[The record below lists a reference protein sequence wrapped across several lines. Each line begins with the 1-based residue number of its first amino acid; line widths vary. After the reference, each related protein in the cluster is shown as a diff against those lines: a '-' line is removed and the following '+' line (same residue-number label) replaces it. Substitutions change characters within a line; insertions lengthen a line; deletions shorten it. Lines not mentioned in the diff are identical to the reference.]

1 MTHLTSHKFKL
12 QSKKALSNVS
22 LQKALGNLKTGFVHK
37 RAIAIAELNEFD
49 AIRQKAVEIKN
60 HTLEHLDFYL
70 EQFEREV
77 IAKGGVVHWAVD
89 AKEACDITLAIAK
102 SVDAKRITKG
112 KSMVTEEIELN
123 KALEAQ
129 GISVVETDLGEYII
143 QLRQETPSHIVAPA
157 IHVLKEQIATSFY
170 DTHQTLPKDR
180 KLDEPAQLLAEA
192 RDILRQ
198 QFLTA
203 DVGMTGANFV
213 IAENGAT
220 AIVTNEGNGD
230 LTQTCAKVH
239 IVITGIEKV
248 MPTMNDA
255 MNVLR
260 LLSRSATG
268 QAITSYVTFSMGPK
282 RPTDLDGPEQFHVI
296 LVDNGRSK
304 MLGTPVQDMLRCIRC
319 GACLNHC
326 PVYDAI
332 GGQAYGSVYPG
343 PMGAVL
349 SPGLFG
355 LKEARDLPNASTF
368 CGRCEEVC
376 PMKIPLPSM
385 MRHYREEEYKQHL
398 SSFTG
403 RQGLK
408 AWAFLAKHPR
418 LYHFFIGLVS
428 YFLRCMGQKKGSLHR
443 LLLAKGWT
451 KYRDFPVPSNKTFH
465 QLWRERKS

>member
-1 MTHLTSHKFKL
+1 MTHLTSHEFKL
-12 QSKKALSNVS
+12 QSKEALENAT
-22 LQKALGNLKTGFVHK
+22 LQKALGNLKTGFV
-37 RAIAIAELNEFD
+37 RNRAVAIADLNEFD
-49 AIRQKAVEIKN
+49 AIRQKAIEIKN

-70 EQFEREV
+70 EKFEREV
-77 IAKGGVVHWAVD
+77 IAKGGIVHWAVD
-89 AKEACDITLAIAK
+89 AKEACDITLSIAK

-123 KALEAQ
+123 KTLEAH
-129 GISVVETDLGEYII
+129 GLTVIETDLGEYII

-170 DTHQTLPKDR
+170 ATHQALPKDR
-180 KLDEPAQLLAEA
+180 KLDEPAEILAEA
-192 RDILRQ
+192 RDILRH

-203 DVGMTGANFV
+203 DIGITGANFF

-239 IVITGIEKV
+239 IVITSIEKV

-326 PVYDAI
+326 PVYDAV

-349 SPGLFG
+349 SPSLFG
-355 LKEARDLPNASTF
+355 LKETRELPNASTF

-398 SSFTG
+398 SSFTA
-403 RQGLK
+403 RQGLN
-408 AWAFLAKHPR
+408 AWAFLAKRPR
-418 LYHFFIGLVS
+418 LYHLFMSIVS
-428 YFLRCMGQKKGSLHR
+428 YFLRLMGRKKGSLHR
-443 LLLAKGWT
+443 VLLAKGWT
-451 KYRDFPVPSNKTFH
+451 QYRDFPVPSKKTFH

>member
-1 MTHLTSHKFKL
+1 MTHLTSREFKL
-12 QSKKALSNVS
+12 QAKEALSNLP
-22 LQKALGNLKTGFVHK
+22 LQKALANLKTGFVHN
-37 RAIAIAELNEFD
+37 RALAIADLKEFD
-49 AIRQKAVEIKN
+49 AIRQKAIEIKN
-60 HTLEHLDFYL
+60 HTLENLDFYL

-89 AKEACDITLAIAK
+89 AKEACDITLSIAK
-102 SVDAKRITKG
+102 SVDAKRVTKG

-123 KALEAQ
+123 KALEEQ
-129 GISVVETDLGEYII
+129 GIKVVETDLGEYII

-157 IHVLKEQIATSFY
+157 IHVLKEQIATNFY
-170 DTHQTLPKDR
+170 ENHQTLPKDR
-180 KLDEPAQLLAEA
+180 KLDLPAQLLAEA
-192 RDILRQ
+192 RDMLRH

-203 DVGMTGANFV
+203 DVGITGANFL

-239 IVITGIEKV
+239 IVMSGIEKV

-255 MNVLR
+255 MNVVR

-282 RPTDLDGPEQFHVI
+282 RSTDLDGPQQFHVI

-349 SPGLFG
+349 SPSLFG
-355 LKEARDLPNASTF
+355 LKETHDLPNASTF

-385 MRHYREEEYKQHL
+385 MRHYREEEYKEHL
-398 SSFTG
+398 SSFTT

-408 AWAFLAKHPR
+408 AWSFLAKHPR
-418 LYHFFIGLVS
+418 LYHCFMGMIS
-428 YFLRCMGQKKGSLHR
+428 YFLRFIGRKKGSLHS
-443 LLLAKGWT
+443 LLLARGWT
-451 KYRDFPVPSNKTFH
+451 KFRDFPVPSKKTFH
-465 QLWRERKS
+465 QLWREHKL